1 MNSQLSSR
9 DWEYLSA
16 YLDRQLKPKEIASLE
31 ARLSVDP
38 VLSAAL
44 GELQRTRDALRSLP
58 RMRAPRNFTLTPQM
72 VDQRSSLR
80 QRSPLRARPA
90 ARLAP
95 VFGFASALA
104 TFLLVLVIAGDF
116 LGILAPS
123 TKPLA
128 QAPVLSS
135 EVAVQPMATAVVE
148 ERIASKEAAPTE
160 PQQPETA
167 AAEDTTM
174 LQAPQ
179 TAQMIT
185 GTADLSLTAEAGE
198 PTERMILTEEPPAMP
213 GMITETETVTL
224 AMTETTSAKQA
235 SGMGGGMVSGT
246 DENLPVESAILTSE
260 GLMWN
265 STITLTVSPTE
276 TLMFPMTVTMAGP
289 GITMTSEAGVGGGP
303 PEEQPPQ
310 PLEPTFTAIP
320 EESPAQSEPSSP
332 VEHPDATELNAP
344 APTETP
350 EIVALAIETPTTPLR
365 ELQSM
370 NRAAAPTSTLTP
382 PLPTPQSARTSQTA
396 VRVIEIAL
404 AILAFVTGLA
414 ALYTWWMRR
423 M

>member
-38 VLSAAL
+38 GLSAAL
-44 GELQRTRDALRSLP
+44 GEIQRTRDVLRSLP

-72 VDQRSSLR
+72 VG

-104 TFLLVLVIAGDF
+104 TFLLILVVAGDF

-123 TKPLA
+123 TKPVA
-128 QAPVLSS
+128 QAPGVIA
-135 EVAVQPMATAVVE
+135 EVAVEPMATAVVE
-148 ERIASKEAAPTE
+148 ERIASKEAAPSE
-160 PQQPETA
+160 PLQPDTA
-167 AAEDTTM
+167 AAEDTAM

-179 TAQMIT
+179 AAIMIT
-185 GTADLSLTAEAGE
+185 GTAGMSPTAEAGE
-198 PTERMILTEEPPAMP
+198 SAEPFALVEETPVPDEILTE
-213 GMITETETVTL
+213 TL
-224 AMTETTSAKQA
+224 IVSEAMTETISAKQA
-235 SGMGGGMVSGT
+235 SGMGGGMATET
-246 DENLPVESAILTSE
+246 DENLSMESAILTSE

-265 STITLTVSPTE
+265 STISVTVSLTE

-289 GITMTSEAGVGGGP
+289 GITMTYEAEVGSSL
-303 PEEQPPQ
+303 PEEQPLLQ
-310 PLEPTFTAIP
+310 PEPTLTAVP
-320 EESPAQSEPSSP
+320 EEYPALPEPSSS
-332 VEHPDATELNAP
+332 TELPAP

-350 EIVALAIETPTTPLR
+350 EIVALAAETPTPLR

-370 NRAAAPTSTLTP
+370 NQAAAPTQTFAP
-382 PLPTPQSARTSQTA
+382 QLPTPQPARVGQTA
-396 VRVIEIAL
+396 VRIIEITLAL
-404 AILAFVTGLA
+404 LAFVTGLA
-414 ALYTWWMRR
+414 ALYSWWAKRL
-423 M
+423 

>member
-16 YLDRQLKPKEIASLE
+16 YLDRQLKPKEITSLE

-44 GELQRTRDALRSLP
+44 GELQRTRDALRNLP
-58 RMRAPRNFTLTPQM
+58 RMRAPRNFTLTPKM
-72 VDQRSSLR
+72 VGQRSSLR
-80 QRSPLRARPA
+80 QRSLLRARPA
-90 ARLAP
+90 VRLAP

-123 TKPLA
+123 TKPVA
-128 QAPVLSS
+128 QAPILGS
-135 EVAVQPMATAVVE
+135 EVAVQPMATKGVE
-148 ERIASKEAAPTE
+148 ESITSKKVAPPK
-160 PQQPETA
+160 PQQPDTA
-167 AAEDTTM
+167 AAADTTM

-185 GTADLSLTAEAGE
+185 STADMTLTAEAGE
-198 PTERMILTEEPPAMP
+198 PAERMILTEEPPATPDMVS
-213 GMITETETVTL
+213 ETETVTS
-224 AMTETTSAKQA
+224 AMTETISAKQA
-235 SGMGGGMVSGT
+235 SGMGGGIVSET
-246 DENLPVESAILTSE
+246 DNNLPMESAIIGPD

-265 STITLTVSPTE
+265 STISVTVSTTE
-276 TLMFPMTVTMAGP
+276 TLTFPMTITMEGP
-289 GITMTSEAGVGGGP
+289 GVGVIYDIGKGGGM
-303 PEEQPPQ
+303 PEEVPSQQ
-310 PLEPTFTAIP
+310 LEPTLTAVP
-320 EESPAQSEPSSP
+320 EEAPAQPEPSGP
-332 VEHPDATELNAP
+332 GEQP

-350 EIVALAIETPTTPLR
+350 EIVAFAVETPTPLR

-370 NRAAAPTSTLTP
+370 NRAAAPTSILTP
-382 PLPTPQSARTSQTA
+382 PLPTPQPARTGQTA
-396 VRVIEIAL
+396 VRIIEIAL

-414 ALYTWWMRR
+414 ALYTWWIRR